1 MRRWNGWGDT
11 SVMYH
16 FPASAARYLA
26 QMIGDGAPT
35 PDAPFEQVVASVPP
49 SRLARHALISTD
61 AAERARHARGQSMS
75 DWIALRAGR
84 LGVFPDG
91 VAYVQSDDD
100 VCAILAYARETGARV
115 IPYGGGT
122 SVVGHINPRPGNAL
136 ANTPTPSRLSTHR

>member
-16 FPASAARYLA
+16 FPANAARYLA

-61 AAERARHARGQSMS
+61 AAERAR
-75 DWIALRAGR
+75 
-84 LGVFPDG
+84 
-91 VAYVQSDDD
+91 
-100 VCAILAYARETGARV
+100 V

-136 ANTPTPSRLSTHR
+136 ADTLIPSCLSTRR